1 MLGEFTITE
10 ILVFLVLVA
19 VSMVIDLKAH
29 KQDVAVC
36 VKSATLWSIGW
47 IMLALFFGVYIWLQH
62 GVEDASLYLTGYLL
76 EKALSMDNLFVI
88 MAIFTSFQI
97 ADKYQHRVLY
107 YGILGALVLRFIFVA
122 LGAGLIEL
130 GGKIVLG
137 IFGFLVLWSAIKM
150 WQISRSLK
158 TAIEIDYTKHFV
170 VRLTSKIFP
179 VYPKIENHNF
189 FVKTANSAN
198 YAVTP
203 LFLCLI
209 IIEFADL
216 MFAIDSV
223 PAIFA
228 VTEKPFL
235 VYTSNIFAIL
245 GIRSLFFLLAAA
257 KRYLC
262 HLEKSVIVI
271 LAFIGLKMLF
281 EVFNIIHVTDKAFA
295 ALISLGIVM
304 SLLMLGILASVI
316 FPVKK

>member
-1 MLGEFTITE
+1 
-10 ILVFLVLVA
+10 
-19 VSMVIDLKAH
+19 
-29 KQDVAVC
+29 
-36 VKSATLWSIGW
+36 
-47 IMLALFFGVYIWLQH
+47 
-62 GVEDASLYLTGYLL
+62 
-76 EKALSMDNLFVI
+76 
-88 MAIFTSFQI
+88 MAIFSSFHI

-107 YGILGALVLRFIFVA
+107 YGILGALILRFVFVA

-130 GGKIVLG
+130 GGEIVLG
-137 IFGFLVLWSAIKM
+137 IFGALVLWSAFKM
-150 WQISRSLK
+150 WQVSHSAK
-158 TAIEIDYTKHFV
+158 SEADIDYTQHFV
-170 VRLTSKIFP
+170 VRMTSKFFP

-189 FVKTANSAN
+189 FVKLASSGK

-203 LFLCLI
+203 LFLCLV

-223 PAIFA
+223 PAVFA

-281 EVFNIIHVTDKAFA
+281 EVCGVIHVEDKGFA
-295 ALISLGIVM
+295 ALVSLGVVM
-304 SLLMLGILASVI
+304 ILLVIGILASVV